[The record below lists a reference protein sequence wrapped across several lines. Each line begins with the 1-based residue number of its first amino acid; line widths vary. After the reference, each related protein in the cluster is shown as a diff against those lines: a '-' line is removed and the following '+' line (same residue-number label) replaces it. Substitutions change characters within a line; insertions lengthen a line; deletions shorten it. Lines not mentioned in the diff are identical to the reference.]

1 MEPRDLDSGIDF
13 WRACELTKPQNDPAQ
28 DIKFAR
34 GSADSDI
41 LVGKSDQRLIA
52 TVMVGHDGHRGWM
65 YYLGVLPAHRR
76 TGIGRAMVAAA
87 EAWLQARGVWK
98 VNLMVR
104 NSNSTALGFYE
115 RLGYDDDEVAILS
128 RRFDDLSD
136 QAGRSD

>member
-1 MEPRDLDSGIDF
+1 
-13 WRACELTKPQNDPAQ
+13 
-28 DIKFAR
+28 
-34 GSADSDI
+34 
-41 LVGKSDQRLIA
+41 
-52 TVMVGHDGHRGWM
+52 MVGHDGHRGWM